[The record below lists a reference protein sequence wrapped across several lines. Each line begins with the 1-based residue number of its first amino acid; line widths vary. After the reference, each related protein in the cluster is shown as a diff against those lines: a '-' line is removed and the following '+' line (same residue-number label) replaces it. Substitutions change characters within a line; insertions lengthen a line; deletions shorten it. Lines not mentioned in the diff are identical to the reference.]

1 MFLSETDKLLT
12 SGAGI
17 SNIRAVILRS
27 VESNRIATS
36 FVGLADESCAS
47 LPTFINS
54 RTSDG
59 DASTACFSASSSTLQ
74 RVSAD
79 ETPTSGSVNQF
90 VFETIQLSGRRS
102 HFPDLHAKT
111 ASLCGQ

>member
-1 MFLSETDKLLT
+1 MLLDETDKLLT

-36 FVGLADESCAS
+36 FVALADESCRRF
-47 LPTFINS
+47 PTFMNS
-54 RTSDG
+54 RTSGG
-59 DASTACFSASSSTLQ
+59 DASTACFSVSSSTLH

-79 ETPTSGSVNQF
+79 ETPTDGSANQF
-90 VFETIQLSGRRS
+90 VFETIHLSGGRS
-102 HFPDLHAKT
+102 HFPDLHAKN
-111 ASLCGQ
+111 ASQCGQ